1 MTADERVGY
10 AVAASGSPI
19 FYEVRRASR
28 APQGGGD
35 AAGTVVLCDGIGCD
49 GYVWKYLRRSL
60 AEDFDVVH
68 WHYPGHGRTPPP
80 RDPSRVTIEDLA
92 DDLATVLDDAGIER
106 ALLFGHSMG
115 VQVALETYRR
125 HRARVS
131 ALGLFCGAPGH
142 PLRTFKRTTVLERLL
157 PGMRAAVGRAPGV
170 ARRLSRMFL
179 PTGLSYAIA
188 AQVEINGQLLDR
200 SDFMP
205 YLRGLSKVNPTLFL
219 NMLAAAG
226 KHSATDLLSDVEAPT
241 LIIAGD
247 RDGFTPPELSL
258 GMAEAIPDAVLITV
272 EGGSHTAPLERPHF
286 VDNEVLRF
294 LDEHFGPLR
303 AARASEREIGHVRS
317 HKRLP

>member
-10 AVAASGSPI
+10 AVAPPGSPI

-28 APQGGGD
+28 ASLRGGD
-35 AAGTVVLCDGIGCD
+35 AASTIVLCDGIGCD

-60 AEDFDVVH
+60 AEDFDQLH

-92 DDLATVLDDAGIER
+92 DDLAIVLDDAGIDR
-106 ALLFGHSMG
+106 AILFGHSMG
-115 VQVALETYRR
+115 VQVVLETFRR
-125 HRARVS
+125 HRDRVA
-131 ALGLFCGAPGH
+131 ALGLFCGAPGN

-188 AQVEINGQLLDR
+188 AQVEINGRLLDR

-205 YLRGLSKVNPTLFL
+205 YLRGLSKVDPTLFL
-219 NMLAAAG
+219 SMLAAAG
-226 KHSATDLLSDVEAPT
+226 QHTATDLLPSVDAPT
-241 LIIAGD
+241 LIVAGD
-247 RDGFTPPELSL
+247 RDGFTPPELSH

-294 LDEHFGPLR
+294 LDNHFGPLR
-303 AARASEREIGHVRS
+303 ATRAIEHAVP
-317 HKRLP
+317 HNRLP